1 MVYFWAMKGLLLVIA
16 AACALAGCG
25 EPRSALSRLPP
36 EEAVR
41 LFESRDAARLRA
53 LVADGVGPRERLEG
67 LPLSVACAVRDWPE
81 GVEILAEAGYDLDAR
96 GTRDGFRLAAL
107 HYCAAGALPAA
118 SASLP
123 RRAGGKSAN
132 ERVIG
137 ALLAHGADPD
147 LPGTVALPGA
157 TLRDAPPLALAIA
170 AIAGGGDPEE
180 AIRACELLVANGAAV
195 DARFASE
202 REGRALDGLTPL
214 MLATL
219 AAADPQASGEAR
231 DAALAVCRLL
241 VGAGADVS
249 ALATLRR
256 AGRSERRSALA
267 FAVAGEDPNAVRL
280 LLGAGADPDQPLGRG
295 VTPRALAEAIG
306 NRAVVRLLP

>member
-1 MVYFWAMKGLLLVIA
+1 MKGLLLVIA

-25 EPRSALSRLPP
+25 EPRSALSCVPD
-36 EEAVR
+36 EEVVR
-41 LFESRDAARLRA
+41 LFETRDAARLRA
-53 LVADGVGPRERLEG
+53 LVAGGVGPRERFEG
-67 LPLSVACAVRDWPE
+67 LPLSVVCALRDWPE
-81 GVEILAEAGYDLDAR
+81 GIEILAEAGYDLDAR

-107 HYCAAGALPAA
+107 HYCAAGALPAEPA
-118 SASLP
+118 PQS
-123 RRAGGKSAN
+123 RRAGAKAAN
-132 ERVIG
+132 ERLLG

-147 LPGTVALPGA
+147 LPGTVALGGA
-157 TLRDAPPLALAIA
+157 TLREAPPLALAVA

-180 AIRACELLVANGAAV
+180 AIRACELLVANGAKV

-202 REGRALDGLTPL
+202 REGRALRGLTPL

-219 AAADPQASGEAR
+219 TAADPSLPREAQ

-249 ALATLRR
+249 ALATLQR
-256 AGRSERRSALA
+256 AGRAERRSALA
-267 FAVAGEDPNAVRL
+267 FAVAGEDPNVVRL

-306 NRAVVRLLP
+306 NRAVARLLP